1 MDEITENIKNKN
13 YFYKNPIFC
22 PLKNLIYRGTFYFAI
37 IATVIIGKNRN
48 ITDNLW
54 QDKSERTRKK

>member
-37 IATVIIGKNRN
+37 IATVIIGKNR
-48 ITDNLW
+48 
-54 QDKSERTRKK
+54 